1 MASLS
6 RFLYQNLFLSL
17 TTAFASVST
26 YLSPLFSFITTFFLR
41 LRRGNASL
49 NKNPDFKED
58 YKKESAF
65 SEAERQLDSESEA
78 FKDASEFPD
87 SENNGEVQ
95 KTEFSFTFRFPSY
108 EEFCKSREEKGE
120 FVSSKWMPSTCNHK
134 SLTETEVVET
144 EDLKEVHSK
153 SEAFNEEEKGNSGN
167 LTCDEEEMEKS
178 EELNSVKG
186 ESNISDEFLFE
197 SEKDSLTDSD
207 SVSIGFE
214 HIRYLMNKLVDQ
226 YSDGFLTDEDFGGE
240 FEHNEK
246 LSDFEM
252 SEENQESEDSD
263 SDIMEELR
271 KLEHDQAQQFL
282 SEDDF
287 QETVKLRNEDANKL
301 ETLWEH
307 QELIEQLKMELRKVR
322 DTGLPTILEESESL
336 KMEDLQP
343 WKIEEKFQREDCM
356 TELHKFYK
364 SYRERMRKFD
374 ILTYQKMYAI
384 GYLQKDP
391 LNDPFQ
397 HISSQKSSGPKLK
410 SLISQNIRL
419 LKHKRHDN
427 IDPMVKF
434 IKELQSDLEVIYV
447 AQMCLSWEFLHWQ
460 YGKALSLWDSD
471 PRGVRTYN
479 EVAGEFQQFQV
490 LLQRFIE
497 NEPFQGPRVQYYI
510 KSRYDLRNL
519 LQVPVIREDRMKAK
533 NKARAGEK
541 DDYFIT
547 SDMLVEIMEESIRI
561 FWQFVRADRNC
572 SNMMVKGQNRKR
584 REFQAPED
592 LELLMDVKR
601 SLEKKEKKLKHA
613 LRGECCILRRF
624 RKHTEDDDSE
634 SDHVLYFFSQ
644 VDMKL
649 VARVLNMSRLTKD
662 QLVWCHNKLSRISF
676 VHRKIY
682 VDASFLLFPC

>member
-397 HISSQKSSGPKLK
+397 HISSQKSS
-410 SLISQNIRL
+410 
-419 LKHKRHDN
+419 
-427 IDPMVKF
+427 
-434 IKELQSDLEVIYV
+434 ELQSDLEVIYV

-519 LQVPVIREDRMKAK
+519 LQVPVIREVDGAEDRMKAK

>member
-6 RFLYQNLFLSL
+6 RYLYQNLFLSL
-17 TTAFASVST
+17 FASVSI

-41 LRRGNASL
+41 RGNASL
-49 NKNPDFKED
+49 NKNPGFKEE

-65 SEAERQLDSESEA
+65 SKAERQLDTESEA

-95 KTEFSFTFRFPSY
+95 KTEFSFTFRFPTY
-108 EEFCKSREEKGE
+108 EEFCTSREEKGE
-120 FVSSKWMPSTCNHK
+120 FVSSKWMPSTCNHNF
-134 SLTETEVVET
+134 LTETETEVVVT

-153 SEAFNEEEKGNSGN
+153 SGTFKEEEKGDLGDFK
-167 LTCDEEEMEKS
+167 CDEEEMEKS
-178 EELNSVKG
+178 EGLNSVKG
-186 ESNISDEFLFE
+186 ESNITDEFLFE

-263 SDIMEELR
+263 SDIMEELK

-287 QETVKLRNEDANKL
+287 QESVKSRNEDANKL

-307 QELIEQLKMELRKVR
+307 QELIEELKMELRKVR
-322 DTGLPTILEESESL
+322 DTGLPTILEESESP

-356 TELHKFYK
+356 NELHKFYK

-374 ILTYQKMYAI
+374 ILTYQKMYTI

-391 LNDPFQ
+391 LNGPFQ
-397 HISSQKSSGPKLK
+397 HVSSQRSSGPKLK

-419 LKHKRHDN
+419 FKHKSHDN

-471 PRGVRTYN
+471 PRGIRTYN

-497 NEPFQGPRVQYYI
+497 NEPFQRPRVQYYI

-519 LQVPVIREDRMKAK
+519 LQVPVIREDRMKDK

-541 DDYFIT
+541 VDYFIT
-547 SDMLVEIMEESIRI
+547 SDMLVEILEESIRI

-572 SNMMVKGQNRKR
+572 SNMIVKGQKRKR
-584 REFQAPED
+584 QELQAPED
-592 LELLMDVKR
+592 LELLTEVKR
-601 SLEKKEKKLKHA
+601 NLEKKEKKLKHA

-624 RKHTEDDDSE
+624 RKHKEDDDSE

-649 VARVLNMSRLTKD
+649 VARVLNMSKITKD

-676 VHRKIY
+676 VHRKIH
-682 VDASFLLFPC
+682 VDPSFLLFPC

>member
-1 MASLS
+1 MASFS

-26 YLSPLFSFITTFFLR
+26 YLSPLFSFITTFFRR
-41 LRRGNASL
+41 LRRGNPSL
-49 NKNPDFKED
+49 NKNSGFKEE
-58 YKKESAF
+58 YQKEADF
-65 SEAERQLDSESEA
+65 SEAEQQLDSESEA

-95 KTEFSFTFRFPSY
+95 KTELSFTFRFPTY
-108 EEFCKSREEKGE
+108 EEFCKSRGEKGE
-120 FVSSKWMPSTCNHK
+120 FLSSKWMPSTCNHK

-153 SEAFNEEEKGNSGN
+153 SESFNEEEKGNSGN
-167 LTCDEEEMEKS
+167 LTCDEEEMQKS
-178 EELNSVKG
+178 EGLNSVKG

-207 SVSIGFE
+207 TVSVGFE

-226 YSDGFLTDEDFGGE
+226 YSDGFLTGEDFGGE

-322 DTGLPTILEESESL
+322 DMGLPTILEESGSL

-356 TELHKFYK
+356 SELHKFYK

-391 LNDPFQ
+391 INDPFQ
-397 HISSQKSSGPKLK
+397 HISSQRCSGPKLK

-434 IKELQSDLEVIYV
+434 IKVLQSDLEVIYV

-519 LQVPVIREDRMKAK
+519 LQVPVIREDRMKDK

-541 DDYFIT
+541 ADYFIT
-547 SDMLVEIMEESIRI
+547 SDMLVEILEESIRI

-584 REFQAPED
+584 QELQAPED
-592 LELLMDVKR
+592 LELLMDVKK

-624 RKHTEDDDSE
+624 RKHKEEDD

-649 VARVLNMSRLTKD
+649 VARVLNMSRLTTN
-662 QLVWCHNKLSRISF
+662 QLVWCHNKLKKISF
-676 VHRKIY
+676 VHRKIH
-682 VDASFLLFPC
+682 VDPSFLLFPC